1 MNYFMVS
8 ILILAGLTLLI
19 YITYA
24 VVKSEIDARKYRKV
38 IKVGDKVSFS
48 PMSKSLINC
57 TIKELGV
64 DGKDDMVEVSLV
76 VSKNSIY
83 PIIAKD
89 EDFPIV

>member
-8 ILILAGLTLLI
+8 ILIIAGLTLLI
-19 YITYA
+19 YVAFA
-24 VVKSEIDARKYRKV
+24 VIKSEINARKYRKV

-48 PMSKSLINC
+48 PSSKSLINC
-57 TIKELGV
+57 TIKEI
-64 DGKDDMVEVSLV
+64 KDDMVEVSLV

-83 PIIAKD
+83 PIIARD